1 MADVPPIA
9 KHALVTGASGGI
21 GEEFCG
27 LLAAEGFDLV
37 IVARS
42 EDQLNRVAG
51 VLNTKHQARIIPV
64 ALDLTVRE
72 ACEALAAELADRDIV
87 PDVVIN
93 NAGFGLHGHTAEIP
107 VHEQVAMVD
116 LNIRAATDLSLRY
129 LPSMLQRKRGGIMN
143 VSSIAAYMPAPYMPV
158 YHATKSYLLSFTLG
172 LASEYRGSGVTIS
185 ALCPG
190 YVPTG
195 FQARANME
203 GLRMVKTAPR
213 LSADEV
219 ARLGWEGFKRGERII
234 IPGLINRVMAYVSHI
249 LPYQLPT
256 GALRVL
262 SKPLEQAK
270 TDDKTA

>member
-1 MADVPPIA
+1 MADLPPIA
-9 KHALVTGASGGI
+9 KHALITGASGGI
-21 GEEFCG
+21 GEEFCK
-27 LLAAEGFDLV
+27 LLAAEGFGLV

-51 VLNTKHQARIIPV
+51 VLSTKHQARVIPIS
-64 ALDLTVRE
+64 LDLSVRE
-72 ACEALAAELADRDIV
+72 ACDALAAELDDRGIV

-93 NAGFGLHGHTAEIP
+93 NAGFGLHGHTAELP

-116 LNIRAATDLSLRY
+116 LNIRAATYLSLRY
-129 LPSMLQRKRGGIMN
+129 LPSMLRRKRGGIIN

-158 YHATKSYLLSFTLG
+158 YHASKSYLLSFTLG
-172 LASEYRGSGVTIS
+172 LASEYRGTGVTIS

-203 GLRMVKTAPR
+203 GLRMLKTAPK
-213 LSADEV
+213 LSAEEV

-234 IPGLINRVMAYVSHI
+234 IPGLINRVMAYISHI

-262 SKPLEQAK
+262 GKPLTRPKA
-270 TDDKTA
+270 DDRTA